1 MVTKQ
6 VEKRIE
12 KLSKDLEGYKSAQ
25 AKYSKLVNDTILTI
39 RTLNL
44 QLNRKEIEFTEHA
57 KIRYLER
64 VMPMYNIDINKHL
77 QSFIDLYR
85 DNIYRLGGSGTIT
98 MPSGD
103 SLLRIVVKDFKI
115 ITIID
120 KEN

>member
-1 MVTKQ
+1 MTSKQ
-6 VEKRIE
+6 IEKRIE

-39 RTLNL
+39 RTLNI
-44 QLNRKEIEFTEHA
+44 QLNRKEITFTDHA

-64 VMPMYNIDINKHL
+64 VLPLYNVDIDKHL
-77 QSFIDLYR
+77 QSFIDLYK
-85 DNIYRLGGSGTIT
+85 DNIYKLGGSGTIT
-98 MPSGD
+98 MPSGNN
-103 SLLRIVVKDFKI
+103 LIRVVVKDFKI